1 MSHHFYLLFWNLTIM
16 LVCMQTSTKNTHT
29 EHLFGGKE
37 KMTTYFHATLK
48 HLEIGDKILPAS
60 VAKVRPRWNETDP
73 TFAYAMRNLE
83 DGLQWASKDLHHHIF
98 HDHGGEWLA
107 WNPEGCCKQFVY
119 ECEPTEHIEDE
130 PDMPWNG
137 VQSRTGFT
145 IVKIHEVK
153 DIED

>member
-1 MSHHFYLLFWNLTIM
+1 VDYSSNQNTRGADA
-16 LVCMQTSTKNTHT
+16 TSPSK
-29 EHLFGGKE
+29 GKE

-60 VAKVRPRWNETDP
+60 VTKVRPRWNETNP